1 MNKKILLAIETSSE
15 LCGVIAYCDENEFVE
30 INLRKRKSHSAQ
42 LQNVVDR
49 AVSLLGRT
57 PSDIE
62 KVFVSAGPGSFT
74 GLRIGLSFGKGIAE
88 GLGIPLLL
96 VNTLEAMA
104 FQVAQLIKEGS
115 EMVITIKSG
124 TDDYFVATYK
134 LPFIPT
140 GDNSAIKL
148 VSGTELINQITSEQ
162 FLIASTNW
170 IGHKKFINLS
180 FPNPFSVLKTGLQ
193 APLNSESDDVA
204 LLEPNYLKEFI
215 VRRKI
220 S

>member
-15 LCGVIAYCDENEFVE
+15 LCGVIAYCDENESVE
-30 INLRKRKSHSAQ
+30 VNLRKRKSHSAQ
-42 LQNVVDR
+42 LQNVVAR

-88 GLGIPLLL
+88 ALGIPLLL

-104 FQVAQLIKEGS
+104 YQVAPLITEGS
-115 EMVITIKSG
+115 EMVITMKSG

-148 VSGTELINQITSEQ
+148 VSGAELINQITSEQ
-162 FLIASTNW
+162 FLIASSNW

-193 APLNSESDDVA
+193 APLNSESDDLA

-215 VRRKI
+215 VRRK
-220 S
+220 SS